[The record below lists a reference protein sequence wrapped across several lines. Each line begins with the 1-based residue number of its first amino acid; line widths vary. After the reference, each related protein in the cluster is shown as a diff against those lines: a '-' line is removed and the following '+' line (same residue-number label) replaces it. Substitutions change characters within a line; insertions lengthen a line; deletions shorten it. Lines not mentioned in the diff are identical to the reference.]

1 MEDAMKITELTF
13 QSMLDTLQNHRESL
27 SPAQLCSILRTVAPY
42 VMLRKEKQKEP
53 QANDIYK
60 IFKMQM
66 NNQSIN

>member
-1 MEDAMKITELTF
+1 MEDATKIAELTF

-53 QANDIYK
+53 QANDIYQ

-66 NNQSIN
+66 INQSIN